1 MVFEGPMSAFS
12 SQGANK
18 LQTGLNH
25 FIAGGFGVSGVEQRW
40 LA

>member
-12 SQGANK
+12 PQGANK